1 MNKIQI
7 ELEHKQLVNS
17 RLTSNEIDI
26 AETSLHNW
34 MIESS
39 EELQKICVFFEPWG
53 IDPIL
58 RVNGFLINKWLGN
71 VEMQSHCLQ
80 FSITQ
85 DFFKYYREKD
95 LQGRLD
101 SLGANNRNV
110 TIDRVVGRS
119 SNSDVVAVLKEKI
132 IEKSNIG

>member
-17 RLTSNEIDI
+17 RLTANEIDI
-26 AETSLHNW
+26 AKTSSHNW
-34 MIESS
+34 VIKNS
-39 EELQKICVFFEPWG
+39 EESQKICVFFEPWG

-58 RVNGFLINKWLGN
+58 RINGFLINKWLGN

-101 SLGANNRNV
+101 SLGTNNRDV

-119 SNSDVVAVLKEKI
+119 SNSDLVVVLKEKI
-132 IEKSNIG
+132 LEKSNIS

>member
-95 LQGRLD
+95 LQGRFD

>member
-1 MNKIQI
+1 MNRIQI
-7 ELEHKQLVNS
+7 ELEHKQLTNS
-17 RLTSNEIDI
+17 RLTTNDI
-26 AETSLHNW
+26 AVTETSLHNW
-34 MIESS
+34 TIENS

-58 RVNGFLINKWLGN
+58 RINGFLINKWLGN

-80 FSITQ
+80 FSINQ

-95 LQGRLD
+95 LQGRID

-110 TIDRVVGRS
+110 TIDRVIGRS
-119 SNSDVVAVLKEKI
+119 SNSDLVAVLKEKI
-132 IEKSNIG
+132 IEKSNIS